1 VVDAEN
7 GGAAFRKML
16 LSVYLKPA
24 ITPARMVVDVRQQYA
39 VPKVRILNFLGHF
52 SMKIRCQNYI
62 IRRNESLF
70 FEETQKFS
78 TFTAAKTLE
87 MKIKPSAIFVMPI
100 LLWALA
106 SCQNTTP
113 IDDTVETP
121 IDTLSVLQH
130 VQEKGKLVAV
140 TNCEVINYNTQTGK
154 PSGFEFE
161 LLSDFCNANGLELEM
176 LVNENLDS
184 CFCLLDSCKV
194 DMVAIGIGANK
205 DMKRRYLL
213 TNPILMQRSVLVQR
227 LPKDWNKMSTENEVE
242 NQLLRSSVDLAGKT
256 IHLPTGSHEVKLL
269 EHLSDQIGDTIYI
282 VQNDS
287 LNSVDLVQAVASG
300 LIDYTV
306 VEEYVARMASIGL
319 RGLDTKLN
327 ISVEQPLCWAVH
339 NHDGDSSL
347 LLALNG
353 WIDNF
358 EQRNLNRI
366 LAKYVN
372 KSNVFVTRKPTD
384 GQLSQFDGIIKQA
397 AKKIGWDW
405 RLLASLIYQESRFR
419 MDLESDKGAFGLM
432 QLMPVVMEK
441 YGIDY
446 DATPEEQLEAG
457 GQLISFLDDCLSNKV
472 ADSTERV
479 KFVLAAYN
487 SGLGH
492 VYDAQRLAEKYG
504 KYPDVWDNNVDYF
517 ILNKSKK
524 QYYNDTCCHNGYLRG
539 TETYRFVEEVLDRFY
554 QYQAIYN

>member
-1 VVDAEN
+1 MMNEM
-7 GGAAFRKML
+7 KT
-16 LSVYLKPA
+16 K
-24 ITPARMVVDVRQQYA
+24 TPF
-39 VPKVRILNFLGHF
+39 ILVL
-52 SMKIRCQNYI
+52 
-62 IRRNESLF
+62 LF
-70 FEETQKFS
+70 FCWTLTSCQTETQSS
-78 TFTAAKTLE
+78 TSNDAA
-87 MKIKPSAIFVMPI
+87 A
-100 LLWALA
+100 
-106 SCQNTTP
+106 
-113 IDDTVETP
+113 
-121 IDTLSVLQH
+121 DTLTMLQH
-130 VQEKGKLVAV
+130 VQERGVLRAV
-140 TNCEVINYNTQTGK
+140 TNCETINYNTENPT

-161 LLSDFCNANGLELEM
+161 LLSDFCKDYGLELEM
-176 LVNENLDS
+176 VVNENLDS
-184 CFCLLDSCKV
+184 CFSLLDSCKV
-194 DMVAIGIGANK
+194 DIVAVGVGSNK
-205 DMKRRYLL
+205 DMKRRFLL

-227 LPKDWNKMSTENEVE
+227 LPKDWNKMSTANEVE

-256 IHLPTGSHEVKLL
+256 IHLPQGSHVVKLL

-282 VQNDS
+282 VECDS
-287 LNSVDLVQAVASG
+287 LNSVDLVKAVSSG
-300 LIDYTV
+300 QIDYTV

-319 RGLDTKLN
+319 KGLDTKLN
-327 ISVEQPLCWAVH
+327 VSVEQPLGWAIS

-347 LLALNG
+347 LYALNG

-372 KSNVFVTRKPTD
+372 KGNVFSSRKPA
-384 GQLSQFDGIIKQA
+384 GGAISEFDDIIKKT
-397 AKKIGWDW
+397 AKNIGWDW

-419 MDLESDKGAFGLM
+419 MDLESEKGAFGLM

-457 GQLISFLDDCLSNKV
+457 GQLISFLDDCLENKV
-472 ADSTERV
+472 TDSVERV

-492 VYDAQRLAEKYG
+492 VYDAQRLASKYG
-504 KYPDVWDNNVDYF
+504 KYPDIWDNNVDYF

-524 QYYNDTCCHNGYLRG
+524 QYYNDTCCKAGYLRG

-554 QYQAIYN
+554 QYQATYN

>member
-1 VVDAEN
+1 
-7 GGAAFRKML
+7 
-16 LSVYLKPA
+16 
-24 ITPARMVVDVRQQYA
+24 
-39 VPKVRILNFLGHF
+39 
-52 SMKIRCQNYI
+52 
-62 IRRNESLF
+62 
-70 FEETQKFS
+70 
-78 TFTAAKTLE
+78 

-100 LLWALA
+100 LFWVLV
-106 SCQNTTP
+106 SCQNATP
-113 IDDTVETP
+113 IKDAAEFPV
-121 IDTLSVLQH
+121 DTLSVLQH

-300 LIDYTV
+300 EIDYTV

-372 KSNVFVTRKPTD
+372 KSNIFVTRKPTD

>member
-1 VVDAEN
+1 MYKKQLKNVGLILSFLLFSACENVDT
-7 GGAAFRKML
+7 ML
-16 LSVYLKPA
+16 GKF
-24 ITPARMVVDVRQQYA
+24 
-39 VPKVRILNFLGHF
+39 K
-52 SMKIRCQNYI
+52 QNI
-62 IRRNESLF
+62 GI
-70 FEETQKFS
+70 EE
-78 TFTAAKTLE
+78 
-87 MKIKPSAIFVMPI
+87 
-100 LLWALA
+100 
-106 SCQNTTP
+106 
-113 IDDTVETP
+113 
-121 IDTLSVLQH
+121 DTLVMNELQQLKDTLTVFDH
-130 VQEKGKLVAV
+130 LKGKGTLVAV
-140 TNCEVINYNTQTGK
+140 TNCEAINYNTQTGK
-154 PSGFEFE
+154 PSGFEYE
-161 LLSDFCNANGLELEM
+161 LLSDFCNANGLKLEM
-176 LVNENLDS
+176 LVNENMDS
-184 CFCLLDSCKV
+184 CFRLLDSCKV

-282 VQNDS
+282 VENDS

-319 RGLDTKLN
+319 HGLDTKLSV
-327 ISVEQPLCWAVH
+327 SVEQPLGWAIH

-347 LLALNG
+347 LLALNS

-372 KSNVFVTRKPTD
+372 KGNVFGMRKPAE

-405 RLLASLIYQESRFR
+405 RLLASLIYQESHFKL
-419 MDLESDKGAFGLM
+419 DLESEKGAFGLM
-432 QLMPVVMEK
+432 QLMPVVMER
-441 YGIDY
+441 YDIGY

-457 GQLISFLDDCLSNKV
+457 GKLLNYLGECFENRV
-472 ADSTERV
+472 ADSAERV
-479 KFVLAAYN
+479 KFVLASYN
-487 SGLGH
+487 AGPGH
-492 VYDAQRLAEKYG
+492 VYDAQRLAVKYG
-504 KYPDVWDNNVDYF
+504 KDPEVWDNNVDYF

-524 QYYNDTCCHNGYLRG
+524 QYYSDTCCKAGYLRG
-539 TETYRFVEEVLDRFY
+539 TETYRFVEEVLDRYY
-554 QYQAIYN
+554 QYQASYN

>member
-1 VVDAEN
+1 
-7 GGAAFRKML
+7 M
-16 LSVYLKPA
+16 
-24 ITPARMVVDVRQQYA
+24 
-39 VPKVRILNFLGHF
+39 
-52 SMKIRCQNYI
+52 
-62 IRRNESLF
+62 
-70 FEETQKFS
+70 
-78 TFTAAKTLE
+78 
-87 MKIKPSAIFVMPI
+87 
-100 LLWALA
+100 A
-106 SCQNTTP
+106 SCQDACLP
-113 IDDTVETP
+113 EVKEETP
-121 IDTLSVLQH
+121 VDTISVLGH
-130 VQEKGKLVAV
+130 VREKGKLVAV
-140 TNCEVINYNTQTGK
+140 TNCEAINYNTKSGQ
-154 PSGFEFE
+154 PSGFEYE

-194 DMVAIGIGANK
+194 DMVAVGIGANK

-227 LPKDWNKMSTENEVE
+227 LPKDWNQMSTENEVE

-256 IHLPTGSHEVKLL
+256 IHLPKGSHEVKLL

-287 LNSVDLVQAVASG
+287 LNSVDLVQAVATG

-327 ISVEQPLCWAVH
+327 VSVEQPLGWAVR
-339 NHDGDSSL
+339 NNDGDSSL
-347 LLALNG
+347 LTALNS

-366 LAKYVN
+366 LAKYVSQ
-372 KSNVFVTRKPTD
+372 SNVFVTRKPAE
-384 GQLSQFDGIIKQA
+384 GQLSPFDDIIKRA
-397 AKKIGWDW
+397 AKNIGWDW
-405 RLLASLIYQESRFR
+405 RLLASLIYQESRFK

-457 GQLISFLDDCLSNKV
+457 GQLIGFLDECLATKV
-472 ADSTERV
+472 TDSTERV

-504 KYPDVWDNNVDYF
+504 KYPDVWYNNVDYF

-539 TETYRFVEEVLDRFY
+539 IETYRFVEEVLDRFY